1 MQINYDLR
9 SLFRDTKAVEIDAL
23 KRDCEMKAFL
33 AIAQA
38 KIWDPFRSGKHDI
51 TKAWQHGAELW
62 ALK

>member
-23 KRDCEMKAFL
+23 KRDCEMEAFL
-33 AIAQA
+33 TIAQA

-51 TKAWQHGAELW
+51 AKAWQHGAELVYGH
-62 ALK
+62 